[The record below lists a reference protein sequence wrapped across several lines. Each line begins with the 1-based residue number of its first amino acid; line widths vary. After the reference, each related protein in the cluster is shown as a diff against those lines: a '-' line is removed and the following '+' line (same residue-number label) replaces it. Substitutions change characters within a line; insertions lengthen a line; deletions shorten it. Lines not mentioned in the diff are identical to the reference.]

1 MPKKR
6 NRMYFTLDTQ
16 DAIVKYNKS
25 DSYTESNKLYQNHI
39 HKAFDK
45 LAENIINT
53 FKFQYFDV
61 PYQDVKHE
69 VVAFL
74 IEKMPKYTEG
84 KGKAFSYFSIVAKNY
99 LILHNNNNYKKL
111 KQKAPVTVLDT
122 HRDVTSEEWRRNAR
136 EERRDFMEL
145 FIEYCTNHHDKLV
158 TKQRDKKILFALLE
172 IFRTRDNI
180 ENFNKKALYIMI
192 REMTDVKTGYITR
205 VVNIIKSRYLELYK
219 SYTNRGTISK

>member
-1 MPKKR
+1 MPKKK

-25 DSYTESNKLYQNHI
+25 KNDTERNRLYQVHI

-53 FKFQYFDV
+53 FKFQYFDI

-111 KQKAPVTVLDT
+111 KQRAPITVLDT
-122 HRDVTSEEWRRNAR
+122 SRDVIGEQYTKTLR
-136 EERRDFMEL
+136 EEKRDFMEL
-145 FIEYCTNHHDKLV
+145 FIEWCTNNHNSLV
-158 TKQRDKKILFALLE
+158 SKPRDKKILFALLE

-192 REMTDVKTGYITR
+192 REMTNVKTGYITR
-205 VVNIIKSRYLELYK
+205 IVNIVKQKYVDLYK
-219 SYTNRGTISK
+219 VYTNRTTISE